1 MRPKKLSSDRSKS
14 VDLVIHALD
23 FYKRKIC
30 FKNIFLLEPT
40 SPLRDEKDIIRS
52 FKYINKKKIKTLV
65 SVSMIN
71 AQHPNYLSSISTKQK
86 LIPYLKKF
94 KQLRRQDNKKLYF
107 LDGNIY
113 FLALKH
119 YIKINHFITTKLLH
133 SIFLTG
139 NHLK

>member
-23 FYKRKIC
+23 FYKKKNLF

-40 SPLRDEKDIIRS
+40 SPLRDEKDIIGS

-86 LIPYLKKF
+86 LIPYLKN
-94 KQLRRQDNKKLYF
+94 L
-107 LDGNIY
+107 
-113 FLALKH
+113 
-119 YIKINHFITTKLLH
+119 
-133 SIFLTG
+133 SS
-139 NHLK
+139 

>member
-1 MRPKKLSSDRSKS
+1 M
-14 VDLVIHALD
+14 
-23 FYKRKIC
+23 F

-94 KQLRRQDNKKLYF
+94 KQLRRQDNKNRQNSI
-107 LDGNIY
+107 DDIS
-113 FLALKH
+113 AE
-119 YIKINHFITTKLLH
+119 IKSKYKERITNHFK
-133 SIFLTG
+133 
-139 NHLK
+139 